1 MNSQRRRVLAAGV
14 AAAGAAFG
22 AVAFAQPKE
31 KVIRVTARKWVFLPR
46 EIRLRKGVPVVLEF
60 VTADVVMGFNAP
72 DFKVRA
78 DIIPGQVARVRLVP
92 DKTGTFVFLCDI
104 FCGEATR
111 ECPGRSTLSLDTGYH
126 DARRRFRAAA
136 RNPSR
141 TAARDLE
148 RAQATIR
155 AIGAAAFRRGV

>member
-1 MNSQRRRVLAAGV
+1 MAETPADEEILDVHDIQGNSLAGFRKDCQMILLRRRLLAAGIV
-14 AAAGAAFG
+14 TAAGAFFG
-22 AVAFAQPKE
+22 AGGLAQAKE

-46 EIRLRKGVPVVLEF
+46 EIRLKKGVPVVLEF

-104 FCGEATR
+104 FCGEGHEGMSGQIHVVA
-111 ECPGRSTLSLDTGYH
+111 
-126 DARRRFRAAA
+126 
-136 RNPSR
+136 
-141 TAARDLE
+141 
-148 RAQATIR
+148 
-155 AIGAAAFRRGV
+155 